1 MLNFCTNNSFKPQLR
16 LTLRVFEKIMSI
28 GHPLAYW
35 VGIRVLLKQKE
46 PNQLNR
52 IHTKLPSIFRKTEGL
67 ANAAKI
73 WTELKRVGKRLGV
86 SLE

>member
-1 MLNFCTNNSFKPQLR
+1 
-16 LTLRVFEKIMSI
+16 MSI

-52 IHTKLPSIFRKTEGL
+52 IHTELLQYFSEKTE
-67 ANAAKI
+67 KY
-73 WTELKRVGKRLGV
+73 
-86 SLE
+86 